1 MSETLKIIRAEH
13 RRLAA
18 VINCFVGVLQE
29 IKDRDHP
36 PEFEMFEQVV
46 VYFEQFLYRFHHP
59 KEDQYLFPR
68 LLERAKD
75 STEVIQRL
83 ESEHEQGKEILVKLR
98 TNLDNYRAHPDQD
111 SFDSFYNIA
120 MVYRDF
126 EWHHMGTEERDV
138 LPLAESALHESD
150 WQELDAIF
158 TAHED
163 PVFGRKQKEE
173 FSDLA
178 TRIVNLAPAP
188 HGLGG

>member
-18 VINCFVGVLQE
+18 VINCFVSVLQE

-36 PEFEMFEQVV
+36 AELEMFEQVV

-59 KEDQYLFPR
+59 KEDEYLFPR
-68 LLERAKD
+68 LLQRAEK
-75 STEVIQRL
+75 SAEVIERL
-83 ESEHEQGKEILVKLR
+83 ESEHVEGKDILVKLR
-98 TNLDNYRAHPDQD
+98 TNLDNYRDKQD
-111 SFDSFYNIA
+111 EATFESFYNIA

-126 EWHHMGTEERDV
+126 EWHHMSTEEREI
-138 LPLAESALHESD
+138 LPLAEKSLTEND
-150 WQELDAIF
+150 WAELDAIF

-163 PVFGRKQKEE
+163 PVFGRKQKDE

-178 TRIVNLAPAP
+178 SRIVNLAPAP

>member
-29 IKDRDHP
+29 IKDRGHP
-36 PEFEMFEQVV
+36 PEYEMFEQVV

-59 KEDQYLFPR
+59 KEDEYLFPR
-68 LLERAKD
+68 LLQRVAESA
-75 STEVIQRL
+75 EVIERL
-83 ESEHEQGKEILVKLR
+83 ESEHKEGKEILLKLR
-98 TNLDNYRAHPDQD
+98 TNLDNYRRQQD
-111 SFDSFYNIA
+111 ETSFESFYNIA

-126 EWHHMGTEERDV
+126 EWHHMGTEEREV
-138 LPLAESALHESD
+138 LPLAEKSLSESD
-150 WQELDAIF
+150 WAELDGIF

-163 PVFGRKQKEE
+163 PVFGRKQKDE

>member
-29 IKDRDHP
+29 IKDRGHP
-36 PEFEMFEQVV
+36 PELEMFEQVV

-59 KEDQYLFPR
+59 KEDEYLFPR
-68 LLERAKD
+68 LQQRVND
-75 STEVIQRL
+75 SAEVIQRL
-83 ESEHEQGKEILVKLR
+83 ENEHVEGKEILIKLR
-98 TNLDNYRAHPDQD
+98 TNLDNYKAQQNEAT
-111 SFDSFYNIA
+111 FEAFYNIA

-138 LPLAESALHESD
+138 LPLAEKSLTEDD
-150 WQELDAIF
+150 WLELDAIF
-158 TAHED
+158 TAHDD
-163 PVFGRKQKEE
+163 PVFGRKQKDE

-178 TRIVNLAPAP
+178 SRIVNLAPAP

>member
-29 IKDRDHP
+29 VKDRDHA

-59 KEDQYLFPR
+59 KEDEYLFPR
-68 LLERAKD
+68 LLQRATD
-75 STEVIQRL
+75 SAEVIERL
-83 ESEHEQGKEILVKLR
+83 ESEHVEGKDILVKLR
-98 TNLDNYRAHPDQD
+98 TNLDRYRAQPEEAT
-111 SFDSFYNIA
+111 FESFYNIA

-126 EWHHMGTEERDV
+126 EWHHMGTEEREV
-138 LPLAESALHESD
+138 LPLAEKSLNEAD
-150 WQELDAIF
+150 WAELDAIF

-163 PVFGRKQKEE
+163 PVFGRKQKDE

>member
-29 IKDRDHP
+29 IKDRNHP

-68 LLERAKD
+68 LLERAKK
-75 STEVIQRL
+75 SAEVIERL

-98 TNLDNYRAHPDQD
+98 AKLDLYRANPNQD
-111 SFDSFYNIA
+111 TFDAFYNIA

-126 EWHHMGTEERDV
+126 EWHHMGTEEREV
-138 LPLAESALHESD
+138 LPMAEKELKPSD
-150 WQELDAIF
+150 WVELDAIF

-163 PVFGRKQKEE
+163 PVFGRKQKDE

-188 HGLGG
+188 HGLGD